1 MSIEVGLKSANA
13 IAVQGGQHF
22 DLKESF
28 TIDDSNGAATYYGNW
43 NKAGA
48 YNELLANVKFTAAA
62 SRDDETIDITIVRE
76 NGHGDDVEIAAFTQY
91 AAQGASH
98 TEEKNVTSLIGL
110 RIRLKIVAAGTF
122 AAGTSFTFAVKGTVK
137 KV

>member
-1 MSIEVGLKSANA
+1 MTEVALMSKNEL
-13 IAVQGGQHF
+13 AVRGGQHF

-28 TIDDSNGAATYYGNW
+28 TIDDSNGAGTYYGNW
-43 NKAGA
+43 NNVGA
-48 YNELLANVKFTAAA
+48 YNELLANLKFSAAA
-62 SRDDETIDITIVRE
+62 NRDDETIDISVVRE
-76 NGHGDDVEIAAFTQY
+76 NGHGDDVEVVAFTQY
-91 AAQGASH
+91 AAQGAAH
-98 TEEKNVTSLIGL
+98 TEEKNATSLLGL